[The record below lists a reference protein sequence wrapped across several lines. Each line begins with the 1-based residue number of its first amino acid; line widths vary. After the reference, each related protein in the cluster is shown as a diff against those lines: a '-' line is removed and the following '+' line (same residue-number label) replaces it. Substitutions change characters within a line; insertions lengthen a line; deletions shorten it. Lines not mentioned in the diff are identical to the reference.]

1 MHLTGYFV
9 NNHDTVNNAINN
21 EVLNLESGTFL
32 PSRGGGEIQSNESVS
47 RSSSL
52 VCSTC
57 ILFSV
62 TGLMLWAQ
70 NEIYFFITV
79 DYMLFGWEYN
89 TINFILHNAFHTSC
103 IWNAL
108 QSKTV
113 QVQSFVITGEGKKT
127 QILEFE
133 KVTLED
139 IQKKLKYKKISWDS
153 EEGLG

>member
-1 MHLTGYFV
+1 MSPKW
-9 NNHDTVNNAINN
+9 DI
-21 EVLNLESGTFL
+21 
-32 PSRGGGEIQSNESVS
+32 
-47 RSSSL
+47 
-52 VCSTC
+52 
-57 ILFSV
+57 
-62 TGLMLWAQ
+62 
-70 NEIYFFITV
+70 FFITV

-139 IQKKLKYKKISWDS
+139 IQKKLKYKKIFWDS

>member
-1 MHLTGYFV
+1 
-9 NNHDTVNNAINN
+9 
-21 EVLNLESGTFL
+21 
-32 PSRGGGEIQSNESVS
+32 
-47 RSSSL
+47 
-52 VCSTC
+52 
-57 ILFSV
+57 
-62 TGLMLWAQ
+62 MLWAQ

-133 KVTLED
+133 KVTFGGHS
-139 IQKKLKYKKISWDS
+139 KRNWNTKITLDY
-153 EEGLG
+153 